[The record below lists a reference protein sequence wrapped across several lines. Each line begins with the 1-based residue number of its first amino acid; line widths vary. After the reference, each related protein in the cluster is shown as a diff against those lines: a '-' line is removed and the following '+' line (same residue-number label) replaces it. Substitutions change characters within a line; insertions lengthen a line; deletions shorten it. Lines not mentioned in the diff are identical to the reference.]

1 MAVIQSTRQLR
12 DLIGTP
18 NELVRL
24 KIHPQLNETA
34 RDFIARSPMLFLATC
49 GKDGL
54 PQVSPKGDAPGFV
67 QIENNRSLII
77 PERKGNK
84 LAFTLENILVNPKV
98 ALIFL
103 VPGTCETLR
112 IEGRA
117 QLDDDAALCEKLSA
131 RGSAALLVTRIEIET
146 VYFHCAKAF
155 LRAELWKPETWRE
168 AINISFGKEIA
179 QRGALASEKIEEFDA
194 GVKSRYKTD
203 L

>member
-1 MAVIQSTRQLR
+1 MAAIQSTQRLR
-12 DLIGTP
+12 NLIGTP

-24 KIHPQLNETA
+24 KIHRQLNDTA
-34 RDFIARSPMLFLATC
+34 CNFIARSPMLLIATC
-49 GKDGL
+49 GTDGL

-67 QIENNRSLII
+67 HVENECTLLI

-84 LAFTLENILVNPKV
+84 LAFTLENILANPKV

-117 QLDDDAALCEKLSA
+117 QLDDDSRLCERLSA
-131 RGSAALLVTRIEIET
+131 RGSAALLVMRINIDA

-179 QRGALASEKIEEFDA
+179 QDGGLEQEKIPEFDA
-194 GVKSRYKTD
+194 AVHSRYKTD

>member
-1 MAVIQSTRQLR
+1 MAAIETTQRLR
-12 DLIGTP
+12 ELIGTP

-24 KIHPQLNETA
+24 KIHTELNATA
-34 RDFIARSPMLFLATC
+34 RDFITRSPMLFLATC
-49 GKDGL
+49 GKGGL

-67 QIENNRSLII
+67 HIENDRTLLI

-84 LAFTLENILVNPKV
+84 LAFTLENIIDNPKV

-117 QLDDDAALCEKLSA
+117 QLDDDAALCKKFSA
-131 RGSAALLVTRIEIET
+131 RNAPALLVTRIAIEA

-155 LRAELWKPETWRE
+155 LRAELWKPDTWRE
-168 AINISFGKEIA
+168 AIDVSFGKEIA
-179 QRGALASEKIEEFDA
+179 QRGGLEQQRIEAFDA
-194 GVKSRYKTD
+194 AVQSRYKTD

>member
-1 MAVIQSTRQLR
+1 MAAIQSTQRLR
-12 DLIGTP
+12 ELIGTP

-24 KIHPQLNETA
+24 KIHSQLSAAA
-34 RDFIARSPMLFLATC
+34 RDFIARSPMLFFATC

-67 QIENNRSLII
+67 YIEDDHTLII

-84 LAFTLENILVNPKV
+84 LAFTLENILNNPKV
-98 ALIFL
+98 GLIFL

-112 IEGRA
+112 VEGRA
-117 QLDDDAALCEKLSA
+117 ELDDDPELCHRLSA
-131 RGSAALLVTRIEIET
+131 RGSAALLVTRIKIDA

-155 LRAELWKPETWRE
+155 LRSELWKPETWLE
-168 AINISFGKEIA
+168 QISISFGREIS
-179 QRGALASEKIEEFDA
+179 QGGGLEEQKIEEFDA
-194 GVKSRYKTD
+194 AVRSRYETD

>member
-1 MAVIQSTRQLR
+1 MAAIQSTQRLR
-12 DLIGTP
+12 ELIGTP

-24 KIHPQLNETA
+24 KIHSQLNDSA
-34 RDFIARSPMLFLATC
+34 RNFLARSPMLFLATC
-49 GKDGL
+49 GSDGV

-67 QIENNRSLII
+67 HIEDDHTLII

-84 LAFTLENILVNPKV
+84 LAFTLENILANPKV

-117 QLDDDAALCEKLSA
+117 QLDDDPKLCTKLSA
-131 RGSAALLVTRIEIET
+131 RGSAALLVTRIEIES

-155 LRAELWKPETWRE
+155 LRAELWKPATWLE
-168 AINISFGKEIA
+168 KINVSFGREIA
-179 QRGALASEKIEEFDA
+179 QRGGLKDQKIEEFDA
-194 GVKSRYKTD
+194 AVRSRYKTD